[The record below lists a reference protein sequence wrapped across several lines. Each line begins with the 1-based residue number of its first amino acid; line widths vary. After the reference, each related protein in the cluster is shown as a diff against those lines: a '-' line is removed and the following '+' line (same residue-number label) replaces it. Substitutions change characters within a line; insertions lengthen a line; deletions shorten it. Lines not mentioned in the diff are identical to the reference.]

1 MQAEERG
8 EDWSAMRTPP
18 SGTESGS
25 HSNPELNFDRTE
37 FWISQPFQSSDD
49 LWHPKDEGPLVV
61 PKCDLIGFDRL
72 DDEAFDLGANPD
84 LGTVDLGERI
94 R

>member
-49 LWHPKDEGPLVV
+49 LWHPKDERSLVV
-61 PKCDLIGFDRL
+61 AEYDPVRLDRFDR
-72 DDEAFDLGANPD
+72 EAFDLGANPD